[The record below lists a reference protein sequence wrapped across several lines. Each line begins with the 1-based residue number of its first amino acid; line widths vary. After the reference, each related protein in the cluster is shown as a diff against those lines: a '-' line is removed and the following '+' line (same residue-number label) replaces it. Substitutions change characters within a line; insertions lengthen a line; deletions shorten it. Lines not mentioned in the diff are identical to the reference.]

1 MRLLL
6 YEWVTGGG
14 LVEHHGALP
23 PSLLAEGQAM
33 AQALAADLVSA
44 GHSVTLLRDLRV
56 RSLVAHGAT
65 VLDVASRGERDDAL
79 LAEACAVDATI
90 VIAPET
96 DGALLGVVRT
106 LEGAGAALASP
117 SSAFVAIA
125 ADKTATIERLSA
137 AGVSTPS
144 GRTLAADERLPL
156 DFPYPAVVKPID
168 GAGSQDTHVVAR
180 HEDRPPAYAW
190 PRRIER
196 YLPGV
201 AASVA
206 ALGGDAA
213 PLLLPPCRQRL
224 AVDGSLRYLG
234 GSAPLPA
241 GLADRATD
249 LARQALAAMPATVGY
264 VGVDVVLGPSPH
276 GDDDAVIEI
285 NPRLTTSY
293 VGQRAAARGNL
304 ADAMLAAVRGESTEL
319 VFDPRPLAW
328 DADGAVYYAE

>member
-1 MRLLL
+1 MRVLL

-23 PSLLAEGQAM
+23 ASLLAEGQAM
-33 AQALAADLVSA
+33 AQALAADLVAA

-65 VLDVASRGERDDAL
+65 VIDVASRGERDDAL
-79 LAEACAVDATI
+79 LGEASASDATV

-96 DGALLGVVRT
+96 DGALLAVASA
-106 LEGAGAALASP
+106 LEGAGAKLASP
-117 SSAFVAIA
+117 STEFIAIA
-125 ADKTATIERLSA
+125 SDKTATVERMIA
-137 AGVSTPS
+137 AAVPATE
-144 GRTLAADERLPL
+144 GRTLAADEPLPI

-196 YLPGV
+196 YVPGV

-206 ALGGDAA
+206 ALCGGAD
-213 PLLLPPCRQRL
+213 PRLLTPCRQRL
-224 AVDGSLRYLG
+224 SVDGSLRYLG
-234 GSAPLPA
+234 GSTPLPP
-241 GLADRATD
+241 GLADRATN
-249 LARQALAAMPATVGY
+249 LARQALGAMPATVGY
-264 VGVDVVLGPSPH
+264 VGIDLVLGTSPH
-276 GDDDAVIEI
+276 GDDDTVIEV

-293 VGQRAAARGNL
+293 VGLRAAARGNL
-304 ADAMLAAVRGESTEL
+304 AEAMLAATRGEAFEL
-319 VFDPRPLAW
+319 AFDPRPLAW